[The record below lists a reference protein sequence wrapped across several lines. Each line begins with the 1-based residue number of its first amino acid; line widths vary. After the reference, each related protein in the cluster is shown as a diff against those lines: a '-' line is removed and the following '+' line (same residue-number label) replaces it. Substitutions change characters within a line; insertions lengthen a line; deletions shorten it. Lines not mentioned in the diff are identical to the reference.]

1 MSLIKNLRITNGVF
15 WVEIEDADLRILC
28 GCPADSVKHLKKRGY
43 IEEVQKGAISCETGP
58 NAVLLSDVLI
68 QNGMFAN
75 LTEFPVLQMLYL
87 QGMIIPNHPSNTGLK
102 PLLIG
107 SEESVNSQMEYIFR
121 GNYGLISKEE
131 IMASGIS
138 EEMAEEMM
146 QIKLFFAF
154 GKISTPQ
161 NLLDR
166 RIVYDEP
173 MELRNGVFIRR
184 LRMNVYEISYKDE
197 KTTVNLNLA
206 PHEKYEAPFQLGY
219 QFIKR
224 EYFAVVHAGE
234 GDGWDIHRPCMSS
247 VIIFQGKIYLIDAGP
262 NILTTLNYLGISVN
276 EIEGLFHTHVHDDHF
291 AGLTT
296 LIRTDRKLK
305 YHATPL
311 VRHSV
316 TKKLCALMSIK
327 ENNFSNFFEICDM
340 PFDEW
345 TNVDGLHVMP
355 VYSPHPVE
363 TNCFIFKAEWA
374 NDDKTYIHL
383 ADTTSFEVLDRMA
396 GQGKNP
402 AAKPAISVAKCEK
415 IKQLYLQKAHL
426 KKIDVGGGM
435 IHGNASDFKEDTSH
449 KIVLAHT
456 NKPLTM
462 QQREIGSSAAFG
474 MVDVLIPANHFY
486 NYTLEAAF
494 NYLCFYFPNAPLY
507 DIHYLLN
514 HPIQNFNVGSILFK
528 KDNVS
533 DCVYLLLT
541 GAVEYT
547 DSAQGRQH
555 TFYAGSLIGFYAG
568 YLGKNA
574 LETYWAASNLQVLR
588 LPADAY
594 NEFVLRNNLYAELKK
609 LEDYILFLQETWL
622 FGEVVSFPILTKI
635 ARLMQRIWFE
645 PTISLYTKQTNDL
658 HLIVEGKV
666 EIWHGTQLVET
677 LEKGDFFGGEFE
689 LFGDYVNFEIRMLK
703 HTNFYTI
710 STAELGEIPIVFWKL
725 LETYEKRYKKAGKT
739 EPSPFRKPV
748 LV

>member
-1 MSLIKNLRITNGVF
+1 MKTLRITTGVF
-15 WVEIEDADLRILC
+15 WVEIEEANLRILC
-28 GCPADSVKHLKKRGY
+28 GCPADAVKHMKKRGY
-43 IEEVQKGAISCETGP
+43 IEEMEKNGVACESGP

-87 QGMIIPNHPSNTGLK
+87 QGMILPNHPNNNGTK
-102 PLLIG
+102 PMLIG
-107 SEESVNSQMEYIFR
+107 SEETVNSQMEYIFR

-131 IMASGIS
+131 IMETGIS
-138 EEMAEEMM
+138 EEKAEEMM
-146 QIKLFFAF
+146 RIKLFFAF

-166 RIVYDEP
+166 RIIYDDQV
-173 MELRNGVFIRR
+173 ELRNGVFIRR
-184 LRMNVYEISYKDE
+184 LKLNVYEISYKDE
-197 KTTVNLNLA
+197 KTVINLNLA

-224 EYFAVVHAGE
+224 EYFAVIHSGE

-247 VIIFQGKIYLIDAGP
+247 IIIFQGKIYLIDAGP

-305 YHATPL
+305 YYTTPL
-311 VRHSV
+311 VRASV

-327 ENNFSNFFEICDM
+327 ENNFANFFDVYDM

-345 TNVDGLHVMP
+345 SNVDGLQVMP

-363 TNCFIFKAEWA
+363 TNCFIFKAEWG
-374 NDDKTYIHL
+374 NDDKTYIHW
-383 ADTTSFEVLDRMA
+383 ADITAFDVLDKMTIPNKITNQPTITKER
-396 GQGKNP
+396 
-402 AAKPAISVAKCEK
+402 CEE
-415 IKQLYLQKAHL
+415 IKELYLQPAHL

-435 IHGNASDFKEDTSH
+435 IHGNAIDFKNDLSH

-474 MVDVLIPANHFY
+474 MVDVLIPANHYY
-486 NYTLEAAF
+486 NYILESAF
-494 NYLCFYFPNAPLY
+494 NYLRFYFPNAPLY

-514 HPIQNFNVGSILFK
+514 HPLKSINVGSILFK
-528 KDNVS
+528 KGNKS
-533 DCVYLLLT
+533 DSVYLLLT

-547 DSAQGRQH
+547 DSQKGMQH

-568 YLGKNA
+568 YLGMDA
-574 LETYWAASNLQVLR
+574 METYWAASNLQVLQ
-588 LPADAY
+588 LPVDAY
-594 NEFVLRNNLYAELKK
+594 NEFVIRNNLYAELKK

-635 ARLMQRIWFE
+635 ARLMQRVWFE
-645 PTISLYTKQTNDL
+645 PHTALYTYQVEDL
-658 HLIVEGKV
+658 HIIVRGKI
-666 EIWHGTQLVET
+666 EIWFGNKLVEK
-677 LEKGDFFGGEFE
+677 LGEGDFFGGEFN
-689 LFGDYVNFEIRMLK
+689 LFGEYGNFEIRIIED
-703 HTNFYTI
+703 TNLYSI
-710 STAELGEIPIVFWKL
+710 DSQELTEIPIVFWKL
-725 LETYEKRYKKAGKT
+725 LETYEKRLRKAGKN
-739 EPSPFRKPV
+739 EPSLFRKPV

>member
-1 MSLIKNLRITNGVF
+1 MKTLRITTGVF
-15 WVEIEDADLRILC
+15 WVEIEEANLRILC
-28 GCPADSVKHLKKRGY
+28 GCPADAVKHMKKRGY
-43 IEEVQKGAISCETGP
+43 IEEMEKNGIACESGP

-87 QGMIIPNHPSNTGLK
+87 QGMILPNHPNNNGTK
-102 PLLIG
+102 PMLIG
-107 SEESVNSQMEYIFR
+107 SEETVNSQMEYIFR

-131 IMASGIS
+131 IMETGIS
-138 EEMAEEMM
+138 EEQAEEMM
-146 QIKLFFAF
+146 RIKLFFAF

-166 RIVYDEP
+166 RIIYDDQV
-173 MELRNGVFIRR
+173 ELRNGVFIRR
-184 LRMNVYEISYKDE
+184 LKLNVYEISYKDE
-197 KTTVNLNLA
+197 KTVINLNLA

-224 EYFAVVHAGE
+224 EYFAVIHSGE

-247 VIIFQGKIYLIDAGP
+247 IIIFQGKIYLIDAGP

-305 YHATPL
+305 YYTTPL
-311 VRHSV
+311 VRASV

-327 ENNFSNFFEICDM
+327 ENNFANFFDVYDI

-345 TNVDGLHVMP
+345 SNVDGLQVMP

-363 TNCFIFKAEWA
+363 TNCFIFKAEWG
-374 NDDKTYIHL
+374 NDDKTYIHW
-383 ADTTSFEVLDRMA
+383 ADITAFDILDKMTIPNKATNQSAITTER
-396 GQGKNP
+396 
-402 AAKPAISVAKCEK
+402 CEE
-415 IKQLYLQKAHL
+415 IKALYLQPAHL

-435 IHGNASDFKEDTSH
+435 IHGNAIDFKNDLSH

-474 MVDVLIPANHFY
+474 MVDVLIPANHYY
-486 NYTLEAAF
+486 NYILEAAF

-514 HPIQNFNVGSILFK
+514 HPIKSVNVGSILFK
-528 KDNVS
+528 KGNKS
-533 DCVYLLLT
+533 DSVYLLLT

-547 DSAQGRQH
+547 DSQKGMQH

-568 YLGKNA
+568 YLGMNA
-574 LETYWAASNLQVLR
+574 METYWAASNLQVLQ
-588 LPADAY
+588 LPVDAY
-594 NEFVLRNNLYAELKK
+594 NEFVIRNNLYSELKK

-622 FGEVVSFPILTKI
+622 FGEVVSFPILTKL
-635 ARLMQRIWFE
+635 ARLMQKVWLESNTTLYTYQVTNLNIIIKGEIEIWFGN
-645 PTISLYTKQTNDL
+645 K
-658 HLIVEGKV
+658 
-666 EIWHGTQLVET
+666 LVEK
-677 LEKGDFFGGEFE
+677 LGEGDFFGGEFN
-689 LFGDYVNFEIRMLK
+689 LFGEYGNFEIRIISD
-703 HTNFYTI
+703 TNLYSI
-710 STAELGEIPIVFWKL
+710 DAQELTEIPIVFWKL
-725 LETYEKRYKKAGKT
+725 LETYEKRLRKAGKN
-739 EPSPFRKPV
+739 EPSLFRKPV

>member
-1 MSLIKNLRITNGVF
+1 MKTLRITTGVF
-15 WVEIEDADLRILC
+15 WVEIEEANLRILC
-28 GCPADSVKHLKKRGY
+28 GCPADAVKHMKKRGY
-43 IEEVQKGAISCETGP
+43 IEEMDKNGVVCESGP

-68 QNGMFAN
+68 QNGMFSN

-87 QGMIIPNHPSNTGLK
+87 QGMILPNHPNNNGTK
-102 PLLIG
+102 PMLIG
-107 SEESVNSQMEYIFR
+107 AEESVNSQMEYIFR

-131 IMASGIS
+131 IMSAGIS
-138 EEMAEEMM
+138 EEKADEMM
-146 QIKLFFAF
+146 RIKLFFAF

-173 MELRNGVFIRR
+173 TELRNGVYIRR
-184 LRMNVYEISYKDE
+184 LKLNVYEISYKDE
-197 KTTVNLNLA
+197 KTIINLNLA

-224 EYFAVVHAGE
+224 EYFAVVHSGE

-247 VIIFQGKIYLIDAGP
+247 IIIFQGKIYLIDAGP

-305 YHATPL
+305 YYATPL
-311 VRHSV
+311 IRLSV
-316 TKKLCALMSIK
+316 TKKLCALMSIR
-327 ENNFSNFFEICDM
+327 ENNFANFFDIYDM
-340 PFDEW
+340 EFDEW
-345 TNVDGLHVMP
+345 TNVDGLQVMP

-363 TNCFIFKAEWA
+363 TNCFIFKAEWG
-374 NDDKTYIHL
+374 NDDKTYTHW
-383 ADTTSFEVLDRMA
+383 ADITAFDILDKMTIPNKITNLPTMTEQR
-396 GQGKNP
+396 
-402 AAKPAISVAKCEK
+402 CEE
-415 IKQLYLQKAHL
+415 IKQLYLQPAHL

-435 IHGNASDFKEDTSH
+435 IHGNAIDFQNDPSH

-474 MVDVLIPANHFY
+474 MVDVLIPANHYY
-486 NYTLEAAF
+486 NYILESAF
-494 NYLCFYFPNAPLY
+494 NYLRFYFPNAPLY

-514 HPIQNFNVGSILFK
+514 HPLKSINVGSILFK
-528 KDNVS
+528 KGNTS
-533 DCVYLLLT
+533 DYVYLLLT

-547 DSAQGRQH
+547 DSQKGMQH
-555 TFYAGSLIGFYAG
+555 IFYAGSLVGFYAG
-568 YLGKNA
+568 YLGMNA
-574 LETYWAASNLQVLR
+574 HETYWAASNLQALQ

-594 NEFVLRNNLYAELKK
+594 NEFVIRNNLYSELKK

-622 FGEVVSFPILTKI
+622 FGEVVSFPILTKV
-635 ARLMQRIWFE
+635 ARLMERVWFE
-645 PTISLYTKQTNDL
+645 PHTALYTYQVTDL
-658 HLIVEGKV
+658 HIIVRGKV
-666 EIWHGTQLVET
+666 EIWFGNKLVEK
-677 LEKGDFFGGEFE
+677 LGEGDFFGGEFN
-689 LFGDYVNFEIRMLK
+689 LFGEYGNFEIRMIED
-703 HTNFYTI
+703 TNLYSI
-710 STAELGEIPIVFWKL
+710 DSQELTEIPIVFWKL
-725 LETYEKRYKKAGKT
+725 LETYEKRLRKAGKN
-739 EPSPFRKPV
+739 EPSLFRKPV

>member
-1 MSLIKNLRITNGVF
+1 
-15 WVEIEDADLRILC
+15 
-28 GCPADSVKHLKKRGY
+28 
-43 IEEVQKGAISCETGP
+43 
-58 NAVLLSDVLI
+58 
-68 QNGMFAN
+68 
-75 LTEFPVLQMLYL
+75 
-87 QGMIIPNHPSNTGLK
+87 
-102 PLLIG
+102 
-107 SEESVNSQMEYIFR
+107 
-121 GNYGLISKEE
+121 
-131 IMASGIS
+131 
-138 EEMAEEMM
+138 
-146 QIKLFFAF
+146 
-154 GKISTPQ
+154 
-161 NLLDR
+161 
-166 RIVYDEP
+166 
-173 MELRNGVFIRR
+173 
-184 LRMNVYEISYKDE
+184 
-197 KTTVNLNLA
+197 
-206 PHEKYEAPFQLGY
+206 
-219 QFIKR
+219 
-224 EYFAVVHAGE
+224 
-234 GDGWDIHRPCMSS
+234 
-247 VIIFQGKIYLIDAGP
+247 
-262 NILTTLNYLGISVN
+262 
-276 EIEGLFHTHVHDDHF
+276 
-291 AGLTT
+291 
-296 LIRTDRKLK
+296 
-305 YHATPL
+305 
-311 VRHSV
+311 
-316 TKKLCALMSIK
+316 MSIK